1 MVNSLWP
8 AERDDLF
15 IWTCRAHVSGSW
27 ADQWICCTQSAMT
40 GFTAKISNGN
50 CQIVELGE
58 EKHVCLL
65 LTAAS
70 IKNKQW
76 KKGNWLRVILLL
88 SILYSF
94 YHGKITCNIRL
105 YLQFHFYK
113 MSLQDFFTR
122 FTNLRLEHTR
132 TDTSTHIQTK
142 LCNTHINKY
151 RHSLT
156 APRQIFLQPRTCTI
170 HHFHTSYNF
179 INKHNILLPI

>member
-1 MVNSLWP
+1 MLFKHTSALRSRALSRGVPDLCDGKFTLARWAGWP
-8 AERDDLF
+8 VYLDLQS
-15 IWTCRAHVSGSW
+15 AW

-50 CQIVELGE
+50 CQIVELGD

-76 KKGNWLRVILLL
+76 KKGNWSRVILLL
-88 SILYSF
+88 SIFYSF

-113 MSLQDFFTR
+113 MSLQDF
-122 FTNLRLEHTR
+122 
-132 TDTSTHIQTK
+132 
-142 LCNTHINKY
+142 
-151 RHSLT
+151 
-156 APRQIFLQPRTCTI
+156 
-170 HHFHTSYNF
+170 
-179 INKHNILLPI
+179 LPGSKTWD